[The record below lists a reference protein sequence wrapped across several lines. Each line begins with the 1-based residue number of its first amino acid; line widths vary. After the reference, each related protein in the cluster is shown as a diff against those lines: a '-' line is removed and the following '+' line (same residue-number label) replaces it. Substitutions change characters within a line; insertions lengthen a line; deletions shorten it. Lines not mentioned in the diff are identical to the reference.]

1 MTAEPTRV
9 LLVDNETSAREWL
22 AEWLR
27 QREGADSHQGFEV
40 QTAGDGTQ
48 CLQKVSDADGNY
60 DVIVMDLFL
69 GSGPNGVE
77 TMKQVK
83 KRYPVIETII
93 ITGFGDVNYG
103 MKAVKA
109 GAYRY
114 VTKPFDNE
122 DLLVYIE
129 RAAEKRKLLSEISRA
144 KIYETFTAL
153 RRGLDLDVILAGIV
167 ENLQGLFKL
176 ATCTIALLDAKKTQ
190 IEVVA
195 ERGLGRKFSKAVSAF
210 PKDFKKVFE
219 QERPLEIGDL
229 DARPDWKACLFRP
242 DLKSLTLLPLKSS
255 MDGPRKKSLGGA
267 LGVLTMGRLY
277 RTNPSS
283 DDEIR
288 LLMGL
293 ADQAAIAIENAR
305 LHEQT
310 TKRAALLAALDD
322 ASLDVVDPVELGEV
336 MRKTIKGACN
346 LLQASGG
353 AVYLFTPD
361 ERKLIIKAS
370 FGEPYIAPGIIVD
383 PGKGVVGEV
392 IKRKKPF
399 SKADYSSWPGRQEL
413 FDHMGLQAVMGVPIS
428 YDEKLLGVL
437 ALHHK
442 EPDKVFTE
450 DQEESFAR
458 FGRHAGAALGKAQV
472 LYEQKKS
479 GELMEALVLE
489 LSELGDERLIEKI
502 LILLRS
508 HWPQGYC
515 EILLRKQDTNELY
528 VSATEFPVKEVRKS
542 AIKIGKKNG
551 IVGWVAYTGQA
562 KVVFDVRED
571 DNYHEVLPQTRSE
584 IAIPLVCDKKVL
596 GVLNIESPDLGAF
609 DERDERVLTRLA
621 RAIAVRLNQSRQIE
635 EAKHQMERS
644 LTTSRFTSEIMAAKT
659 VQQKLDIV
667 AKKVLS
673 VSHGDFCAVM
683 LPTRDGHNLRVRAA
697 EIIEDRVG
705 WGDVLQKVCRLLEI
719 PQMPEVLLGS
729 HKIYTADDPLGVKI
743 IDEITKH
750 AELKQTLKTVLLI
763 PLKEGAT
770 FVGLCIVGEVAGRH
784 AEVFTEQEIGSA
796 VMIADSAAPL
806 IHAARLMELEQ
817 HRKQVFKDLVAVGN
831 MVTSTLEKHKVFDLI
846 VEYCRTLLKAEVA
859 TIFLV
864 DRAGF
869 LTLES
874 NSGSPVG
881 TANIGLKLP
890 IYHGKDPVKCG
901 LTGYLAAKGEI
912 FNQFGKN
919 LSSHPAIKSIGPH
932 PHLPSGSC
940 ESLLSVPLKKTLA
953 GKDEV
958 IGLIKLENKLDQAD
972 RVETTQGFTTEDEL
986 VASTLASFAVTA
998 IQNAEN
1004 FAFASALE
1012 RVARE
1017 VNSSIVNYGGVLE
1030 RVLAEMQQ
1038 LIPFTSASIQ
1048 LLEGKLLKVKA
1059 CHGFS
1064 EAEKAEV
1071 LKLSFPL
1078 IPRFPNEQVMRT
1090 KKSYRIDDI
1099 RLTRFD
1105 HFWKEK
1111 GYCGGHVRSWFGVP
1125 LKRGDKVIGMLALE
1139 SDQPAFYT
1147 SADEDHAEAFANQ
1160 VVPAI
1165 GNAES
1170 YKGAESLI
1178 EITREL
1184 NKQVDRSSLLQKI
1197 VNEAIDKNAII
1208 GADKAIIYD
1217 YDAELDS
1224 FKSPAVHAGGL
1235 VAPVLSNPPFSQT
1248 SVIYRCTRLKKP
1260 HLATRIESCTVLRGS
1275 FTRREK
1281 IVSAAVFPL
1290 LVDDELVGLMFI
1302 NYLDQHDFTDQEKE
1316 VMRLFALQA
1325 ATAIKNARKFE
1336 KLKQR
1341 LENAAAV
1348 ARIGRL
1354 ASTWAHDVHPSA
1366 VTIQVDVD
1374 SLRQRI
1380 EDSDSRQILDD
1391 IDLSASHIVHVVPH
1405 NLPTNHDPEDV
1416 DLTFVIDRIRQKR
1429 ESELIDANVSIHA
1442 VLDGLPMVRFNNA
1455 WMEWILDRMINNSLR
1470 FMPDGGSITFS
1481 AKAVTTRVLLDVID
1495 SGPGVPEQ
1503 LRDQLYT
1510 GKVVDP
1516 HSKGRGWSLM
1526 IAKSVLNDFGGDLLD
1541 PYLDQRGNVFT
1552 IDLPLASDPE
1562 VQNSDAEANNPH
1574 R

>member
-27 QREGADSHQGFEV
+27 HREGAESQQIFEV
-40 QTAGDGTQ
+40 QTASDGTQ
-48 CLQKVSDADGNY
+48 CLEKVSDADGNY

-77 TMKQVK
+77 TMKEVK

-93 ITGFGDVNYG
+93 ITGFGDVNHG

-114 VTKPFDNE
+114 VTKPFDND
-122 DLLVYIE
+122 DLVVYIE

-153 RRGLDLDVILAGIV
+153 RRGLELDQILDGIV

-176 ATCTIALLDAKKTQ
+176 TTCTIALLDPKKTQ
-190 IEVVA
+190 IQIVA
-195 ERGLGRKFSKAVSAF
+195 ERGLNRKFSKSLSDF
-210 PKDFKKVFE
+210 PKDFRRVIE
-219 QERPLEIGDL
+219 QERVLEIIDL
-229 DARPDWKACLFRP
+229 EERPDWKAALVRP
-242 DLKSLTLLPLKSS
+242 DLKSLTLLPLKS
-255 MDGPRKKSLGGA
+255 MVGSLGA
-267 LGVLTMGRLY
+267 LTMGRLY

-283 DDEIR
+283 DEEIR

-310 TKRAALLAALDD
+310 RKRAALLGALDD
-322 ASLDVVDPVELGEV
+322 AALDLVNPVGIAEV
-336 MRKTIKGACN
+336 MLKTIKAGCK

-353 AVYLFTPD
+353 AVYLFIPPD
-361 ERKLIIKAS
+361 EKKLIVKAS
-370 FGEPYIAPGIIVD
+370 YGEPHIEPGIIID
-383 PGKGVVGEV
+383 RNKGVVGEV

-399 SKADYSSWPGRQEL
+399 SKADYSSWANRQEI
-413 FDHMGLQAVMGVPIS
+413 FDHLGLQAAMGVPIS
-428 YDEKLLGVL
+428 YDGKLLGVI

-442 EPDKVFTE
+442 EPAKVFTE

-472 LYEQKKS
+472 LYETQKS
-479 GELMEALVLE
+479 GELMEALILG

-508 HWPQGYC
+508 HWPQGFC
-515 EILLRKQDTNELY
+515 EILLRKPDTNELY
-528 VSATEFPVKEVRKS
+528 VSATDFPVKEIRKTP
-542 AIKIGKKNG
+542 IKIGKKNG
-551 IVGWVAYTGQA
+551 IVGWVAHTGLP
-562 KVVFDVRED
+562 KVVFGVHEE
-571 DNYHEVLPQTRSE
+571 DNYKEVLKQTQSE

-596 GVLNIESPDLGAF
+596 GVINIESPEIGAF
-609 DERDERVLTRLA
+609 NERDERVLTRLA
-621 RAIAVRLNQSRQIE
+621 RAIAVRLNQSHQIE
-635 EAKHQMERS
+635 EARLQMEQSRS
-644 LTTSRFTSEIMAAKT
+644 MASFTGEIMAAKT
-659 VQQKLDIV
+659 LQQKLNV
-667 AKKVLS
+667 LAKKILS
-673 VSHGDFCAVM
+673 VSQGDFCLVL

-697 EIIEDRVG
+697 EIVEDRIS
-705 WGDVLQKVCRLLEI
+705 WGEVLQKLCRLLEI

-729 HKIYTADDPLGVKI
+729 HTLFTSDDPLGEKI
-743 IDEITKH
+743 IAEITKH
-750 AELKQTLKTVLLI
+750 TELEQTLKTVLLI
-763 PLKEGAT
+763 PLKGGAT
-770 FVGLCIVGEVAGRH
+770 FAGLCIVGVVAGRH
-784 AEVFTEQEIGSA
+784 GEVFTKQEIGST
-796 VMIADSAAPL
+796 VTIADNAGPL
-806 IHAARLMELEQ
+806 IYDARLMELEQ
-817 HRKQVFKDLVAVGN
+817 HRNQVFRDLMAVSDL
-831 MVTSTLEKHKVFDLI
+831 VTSTLEKHKVFDLI
-846 VEYCRTLLKAEVA
+846 VGYCRTLLKAEVA

-864 DRAGF
+864 GRAGF
-869 LTLES
+869 MTLES
-874 NSGSPVG
+874 NSGSPSG
-881 TANIGLKLP
+881 AANVGLKLP
-890 IYHGKDPVKCG
+890 IYSGKVPVKCG
-901 LTGYLAAKGEI
+901 LTGYLMAKGEI
-912 FNQFGKN
+912 FNECGNN
-919 LSSHPAIKSIGPH
+919 LRSHPAIKSLAPH
-932 PHLPSGSC
+932 PHLPSGYC
-940 ESLLSVPLKKTLA
+940 ESLLTVPLKKTVA

-958 IGLIKLENKLDQAD
+958 IGLIKLENKLDQAN
-972 RVETTQGFTTEDEL
+972 RVAKTHGFTIEDEL

-998 IQNAEN
+998 IQNADH
-1004 FAFASALE
+1004 FAFATALE
-1012 RVARE
+1012 CVARE

-1030 RVLAEMQQ
+1030 RVLAELQQ
-1038 LIPFTSASIQ
+1038 LVPFTSASIQ
-1048 LLEGKLLKVKA
+1048 LLEGNSLIVKA

-1064 EAEKAEV
+1064 EAQKKEV
-1071 LKLSFPL
+1071 LKLTFAL

-1099 RLTRFD
+1099 KSTRFE

-1111 GYCGGHVRSWFGVP
+1111 MYCCEHVRSWFGVP

-1139 SDQPAFYT
+1139 SDQPSFYT

-1165 GNAES
+1165 INAEK

-1184 NKQVDRSSLLQKI
+1184 NKQVDRSLLLQKI
-1197 VNEAIDKNAII
+1197 VNSAVNKNSII

-1224 FKSPAVHAGGL
+1224 FKSPAFHAGGL
-1235 VAPVLSNPPFSQT
+1235 LNPELSNPPFAKT
-1248 SVIYRCTRLKKP
+1248 SVVYRCTELTEP
-1260 HLATRIESCTVLRGS
+1260 HLAPRIKSSDVLCGN

-1290 LVDDELVGLMFI
+1290 RVDEELVGLMFI
-1302 NYLDQHDFTDQEKE
+1302 NYLDQHDFTDQEEE
-1316 VMRLFALQA
+1316 VMKLFALQA
-1325 ATAIKNARKFE
+1325 AIAIQNARRYE

-1341 LENAAAV
+1341 MENAAAV
-1348 ARIGRL
+1348 ARIGRF

-1374 SLRQRI
+1374 ALRQRTNDA
-1380 EDSDSRQILDD
+1380 ESRQILDD
-1391 IDLSASHIVHVVPH
+1391 IDSSASQIVHTVPN

-1416 DLTFVIDRIRQKR
+1416 DLTFVVEQILQRR
-1429 ESELIDANVSIHA
+1429 EQELNEAKVSIHTI
-1442 VLDGLPMVRFNNA
+1442 LDDVPMVRFNHQ
-1455 WMEWILDRMINNSLR
+1455 WMDWILERMINNALR
-1470 FMPDGGSITFS
+1470 FIKGGGSITLA
-1481 AKAVTTRVLLDVID
+1481 AKVVRKRVLLDVID
-1495 SGPGVPEQ
+1495 SGPGVSED

-1516 HSKGRGWSLM
+1516 NSKGRGWSLM
-1526 IAKSVLNDFGGDLLD
+1526 IAKSALNDFGGDILD
-1541 PYLDQRGNVFT
+1541 PYIDQRGNVFT

-1562 VQNSDAEANNPH
+1562 VKNSDAEANHPH